1 VDGPRLRIGI
11 NGAALLSPLT
21 GIGQYTKNLSEALL
35 ATGEVDLWLFYLVRW
50 SQDIRTSSLP
60 NITRFQSLIKKLVPH
75 PYLVSRAIQQVRF
88 SKGLRNLN
96 VQLYH
101 EPNFLSLRFPGPT
114 VITAHD
120 LSWIRF
126 PEMHPAERV
135 KLMNR
140 VFPRS
145 LEQAAHVVTD
155 AEFTRQEIIEHFGV
169 APDRI
174 TSIPLAARDN
184 FHPRSEEECRSVL
197 APQALSYRSY
207 ILCVGTLEPRKNLE
221 LMIRA
226 YAGMPPAFR
235 SRWPLVL
242 AGMKGWL
249 TSSLESVMKDLVA
262 SGEVRPLGFVSEDDL
277 AVLYAG
283 ASMLVYP
290 SLYEGFGLPPLEAMR
305 SGTPVIV
312 SNRST
317 LPEVVGDAGV
327 LIDPHDVDG
336 LRDAVLRLTEDS
348 EHWTAR
354 HHASLR
360 QASLFSWARCARE
373 TIAIYR
379 SVLGRA

>member
-1 VDGPRLRIGI
+1 MAAPRLRIGI
-11 NGAALLSPLT
+11 NGTALLSPLT
-21 GIGQYTKNLSEALL
+21 GIGQYTKNLAEALL
-35 ATGEVDLWLFYLVRW
+35 ATGEVDLWLFYLATW
-50 SQDIRTSSLP
+50 SQDIRTAPLP
-60 NITRFQSLIKKLVPH
+60 NITRFKSIIKKMVPR

-88 SKGLRNLN
+88 SKGVRHLNLH
-96 VQLYH
+96 LYH
-101 EPNFLSLRFPGPT
+101 EPNFLSHRFPGPT

-126 PEMHPAERV
+126 PETHPAERV

-155 AEFTRQEIIEHFGV
+155 AEFTRQEIIEYFGI
-169 APDRI
+169 APHRI
-174 TSIPLAARDN
+174 TSVPLAARDN
-184 FHPRSEEECRSVL
+184 FHPRSEEECQSVL
-197 APQALSYRSY
+197 GAQGLSYRSY

-226 YAGMPPAFR
+226 YAAMPPAFR
-235 SRWPLVL
+235 ARWPLVL
-242 AGMKGWL
+242 VGMRGWL
-249 TSSLESVMKDLVA
+249 TSSLESVMQTLVA
-262 SGEVRPLGFVSEDDL
+262 SGEVRSLGFVSEDDL

-312 SNRST
+312 SNSST

-327 LIDPHDVDG
+327 LIDPHDVPG
-336 LRDAVLRLTEDS
+336 LRDAVLRLAEDS

-354 HHASLR
+354 HVASLR
-360 QASLFSWARCARE
+360 QASRFSWARCARE